1 MNISTGG
8 PHILLFERDQQLA
21 TLLVSELQL
30 AGYTNHTARTAV
42 EVFDSIARYPIRLV
56 LVNLAQAAAARRE
69 FWVALDSQRDS
80 QRRDRKL
87 QVLTFL
93 CTNLASY
100 GPRDFED
107 RSPNTMADIEVDGMM
122 GLMNLVEAVRT
133 RVPGDNIEANINTL
147 PRLPKISPTPSA
159 TPRSQQPTPG
169 LGGTPI
175 SYRSTNSLN
184 TDSPQA
190 AKTYSAPS
198 SPITAN
204 SFVSQTQPTA
214 TNNNFNNTTNNANN
228 NNFNNTTNN
237 GNNNEYTSPSSGP
250 AATNQPTYTEKIRAV
265 LYPNQ
270 RTWSAQGTNN
280 YSTQQENKEAPAPYA
295 QRSYATP
302 GPSDSALQRLA
313 GGQANDNTNESGLA
327 QLSRMAQGYR
337 SPFTEESDN
346 NNTMYTTTESII
358 QPTASRATANGI
370 TYQPI
375 ETASPLAPRPSFSTV
390 TPLPSTETVEL
401 DSTMDNVQ
409 TETNGLNNPY
419 AAYASLN
426 TSSAPVTRST
436 QTSEDTSSQ
445 ANISAQT
452 LRASPIQDMPIERT
466 VSGPV
471 VTENT
476 RRPDVLSRAN
486 YGQQLAQIAQQL
498 QAMQQTQPTSP
509 PMASITTP
517 MSPIMPTSAAAT
529 TPIQEKPPLH
539 EWEEASKKPTT
550 KDQEVREPIENGKE
564 NHSEVKQA
572 PAESKLGVDFDEG
585 LTANNAVL
593 LDIVQSL
600 PPMPALSEQP
610 QSVQPQVLSG
620 RATRSLGKVLL
631 DGHLVPHDR
640 LEVAQSIQRMLR
652 GVDLN
657 YQLGEILLMFKLL
670 TPDQLLAASLVS
682 YGLITTT
689 QISALGRIRQELHSI
704 GLEYDLENLLIL
716 FRILTPEQLREVRA
730 SLQS

>member
-42 EVFDSIARYPIRLV
+42 EVFDTIARYPIRLV

-69 FWVALDSQRDS
+69 FWVALDSQR
-80 QRRDRKL
+80 RDRKV

-107 RSPNTMADIEVDGMM
+107 RSSSTMADIEVDGMM
-122 GLMNLVEAVRT
+122 GLMSLVDAIRT
-133 RVPGDNIEANINTL
+133 RVPDETIETNTNTL
-147 PRLPKISPTPSA
+147 PRLPKIPTTPPSSMA
-159 TPRSQQPTPG
+159 ARPQQPPLSGQGPG
-169 LGGTPI
+169 GATL
-175 SYRSTNSLN
+175 SYRSTNSSDMDNQPAATRTYMTTPL
-184 TDSPQA
+184 SPTTTNSFASQA
-190 AKTYSAPS
+190 QSTTP
-198 SPITAN
+198 TAN
-204 SFVSQTQPTA
+204 TT
-214 TNNNFNNTTNNANN
+214 TNNNGNA
-228 NNFNNTTNN
+228 TISY
-237 GNNNEYTSPSSGP
+237 NEY
-250 AATNQPTYTEKIRAV
+250 AAQNAPNTPTPTYTEKIRAV

-270 RTWSAQGTNN
+270 RTWSAQGTNS
-280 YSTQQENKEAPAPYA
+280 YSQESKDIPAPYA
-295 QRSYATP
+295 QRSYNANP
-302 GPSDSALQRLA
+302 AGPSDSALQRLA
-313 GGQANDNTNESGLA
+313 AGQASDNVNESGLA
-327 QLSRMAQGYR
+327 QLSRMARGYR
-337 SPFTEESDN
+337 SPLREENDTSN
-346 NNTMYTTTESII
+346 NNNISSYTTTTEPMA
-358 QPTASRATANGI
+358 QPAPTRTPAANT
-370 TYQPI
+370 TYPLI
-375 ETASPLAPRPSFSTV
+375 ETAQPSGPRSTPSAITS
-390 TPLPSTETVEL
+390 LPQMETTEIPQ
-401 DSTMDNVQ
+401 M
-409 TETNGLNNPY
+409 ETNGQSSSNT
-419 AAYASLN
+419 AYIPPSARPIQTNEN
-426 TSSAPVTRST
+426 TSP
-436 QTSEDTSSQ
+436 QT
-445 ANISAQT
+445 NISTQT

-466 VSGPV
+466 VTGP
-471 VTENT
+471 TITDNT
-476 RRPDVLSRAN
+476 RRPDVLSRAD

-498 QAMQQTQPTSP
+498 QDMQQMETTSP
-509 PMASITTP
+509 PLASITTP
-517 MSPIMPTSAAAT
+517 MPSIKSTPASKVASTTSASEKAVQKANEEVMKE
-529 TPIQEKPPLH
+529 QEIGEL
-539 EWEEASKKPTT
+539 
-550 KDQEVREPIENGKE
+550 IENGKE
-564 NHSEVKQA
+564 NRNRSEVKQD
-572 PAESKLGVDFDEG
+572 PAESKPGIDFEEG

-640 LEVAQSIQRMLR
+640 LEVAQNIQRMLR

>member
-1 MNISTGG
+1 MNISTSTGG

-42 EVFDSIARYPIRLV
+42 EVFDAIARYPIRLV

-69 FWVALDSQRDS
+69 FWVALDSQR
-80 QRRDRKL
+80 RDRKV

-93 CTNLASY
+93 CTNLAGY

-107 RSPNTMADIEVDGMM
+107 RSSNTMADIEVDGMM
-122 GLMNLVEAVRT
+122 GLMGLVDAVRA
-133 RVPGDNIEANINTL
+133 RVPSENIETSSNTL
-147 PRLPKISPTPSA
+147 PRMPKVPPASSSSTASLPRFQQQSGQGGPAYRPEVTTDMGTQQTATRTYATPLPPANSFATPTQSTPSQSNTNQPAASPSAQSA
-159 TPRSQQPTPG
+159 TP
-169 LGGTPI
+169 
-175 SYRSTNSLN
+175 
-184 TDSPQA
+184 A
-190 AKTYSAPS
+190 
-198 SPITAN
+198 
-204 SFVSQTQPTA
+204 
-214 TNNNFNNTTNNANN
+214 
-228 NNFNNTTNN
+228 
-237 GNNNEYTSPSSGP
+237 
-250 AATNQPTYTEKIRAV
+250 YTEKIRAV

-270 RTWSAQGTNN
+270 RTWSAQGTNG
-280 YSTQQENKEAPAPYA
+280 YSTGQENKETTQTGQATQAAYPP
-295 QRSYATP
+295 RSYSSSTLP

-313 GGQANDNTNESGLA
+313 NGQANDGGSESGLA

-337 SPFTEESDN
+337 SPFKEESN
-346 NNTMYTTTESII
+346 NAGTYTTTDPMI
-358 QPTASRATANGI
+358 QPQNTQNTRPATNILYQTEATQPFARPTASAT
-370 TYQPI
+370 TY
-375 ETASPLAPRPSFSTV
+375 APQQ
-390 TPLPSTETVEL
+390 TEPVEL
-401 DSTMDNVQ
+401 DAADSSR
-409 TETNGLNNPY
+409 TEINNLND
-419 AAYASLN
+419 AAY
-426 TSSAPVTRST
+426 TPYMPSSTRAGTEDSNP
-436 QTSEDTSSQ
+436 QT
-445 ANISAQT
+445 NISAQT

-466 VSGPV
+466 PPGPA
-471 VTENT
+471 VTEST
-476 RRPDVLSRAN
+476 KRPDVLSRAN

-498 QAMQQTQPTSP
+498 QAIQQAQPASP
-509 PMASITTP
+509 PLASIATSMPAPASREAPITTP
-517 MSPIMPTSAAAT
+517 PAPLEPVAAST
-529 TPIQEKPPLH
+529 LPQE
-539 EWEEASKKPTT
+539 EIRREEAPQSERKEIPR
-550 KDQEVREPIENGKE
+550 EPEYREPIENGKE
-564 NHSEVKQA
+564 HRNYSEERQA
-572 PAESKLGVDFDEG
+572 QAEPKSGTDFEEG

-600 PPMPALSEQP
+600 PPMPALAEQQ

-640 LEVAQSIQRMLR
+640 LEVAQNIQRMLR

-689 QISALGRIRQELHSI
+689 QISALGRIRQELHAI